1 MRVSKSEVKIDAPRE
16 TVWAVL
22 TEPRYV
28 KQWQYGSDLDTD
40 WSVGSSIRFTAEWEG
55 NTFEQWGEV
64 LLVDAPGELR
74 YSLFV
79 PRPGLEDKPENRF
92 TMIYSLSEDADLTR
106 VTIIQEDPRPTPAGA
121 GDEDGEED
129 ENPVLAALKSLSES
143 LVA

>member
-1 MRVSKSEVKIDAPRE
+1 VRVSKSEVKIDAPRE

-40 WSVGSSIRFTAEWEG
+40 WSVGSSIRFTAEWDG
-55 NTFEQWGEV
+55 HKFEQWGEV
-64 LLVDAPGELR
+64 LLVDAPRELR

-79 PRPGLEDKPENRF
+79 PEPGVEDKPDNRL
-92 TMIYSLSEDADLTR
+92 TMIYSLSEESGLTR
-106 VTIIQEDPRPTPAGA
+106 VTITQEDPRPVAPGA
-121 GDEDGEED
+121 GDEDGDEG
-129 ENPVLAALKSLSES
+129 ENPILAALRSLAES